1 MRPVLGSLI
10 VVLSSVMAAVSSSIF
25 LFAESR
31 LSLVSLRSL
40 SHQFFWSAS
49 ASPSFSMRPSIFSIS
64 SRTVLKGLLAW
75 SMAMMRPK
83 SGEEPFTSSAAC
95 RKPMA
100 LLRGSSFEASAPA
113 AAESW
118 RCLRMVLFFWKNCA
132 PVEVADTEPKVAK
145 AASLFK
151 IAMASDRAASSW
163 VRKSTR
169 FSYCFF
175 LDAHISKSFAKKS
188 SASAFWDSA
197 ASSWVLFDDKSSSL
211 SDRRP
216 CFVLYADSI
225 SSNALTMSAM
235 YLSYAVWA
243 RFSASRAEAKF
254 ASKVSFMSFRMPTT
268 SPERAL

>member
-1 MRPVLGSLI
+1 MFFWYTMFSSVRALVSETWLLEFSSRSSSVFLICTMRPVLGSKI
-10 VVLSSVMAAVSSSIF
+10 VVFNSVMEALNSPIF
-25 LFAESR
+25 LLEAWMPVF
-31 LSLVSLRSL
+31 VSERSL
-40 SHQFFWSAS
+40 SHQLFCSMSA
-49 ASPSFSMRPSIFSIS
+49 APSFSMSPNIFLIS
-64 SRTVLKGLLAW
+64 SSTTLKGLLAW

-95 RKPMA
+95 KKPMA
-100 LLRGSSFEASAPA
+100 LLRGSSFEASA

-132 PVEVADTEPKVAK
+132 PVEVADTEPKVAN

-163 VRKSTR
+163 VRRSTR

-211 SDRRP
+211 PDRRP

-235 YLSYAVWA
+235 YLS
-243 RFSASRAEAKF
+243 
-254 ASKVSFMSFRMPTT
+254 
-268 SPERAL
+268 